1 MDFTADQLRLLTKFI
16 DDWSKDKRLELETTF
31 GSGGVVDST
40 TFLHIAQRLR
50 DRGFEVLPQ
59 DDRLSIITP
68 SFIRL
73 SLQGL
78 GVIQSY
84 CKDNSLQGK
93 PYSAMFKDRAFPES
107 NLDLNEYSMRFKVR
121 REEDL
126 SPDDPRIIALLNN
139 WETQRK
145 AFRLIRRWTFRGKGI
160 RIDMSMV
167 RQTQRAPGKT
177 EFDWATTFLQRN
189 IFKDVPRYE
198 VEVELLHDT
207 EYTST
212 PKDAIRA
219 LISGVGEVQR
229 AIQKNTLLIRN
240 SVANAVRAE
249 YKAMVKTDKFRGVS
263 PITLGIKNMT
273 MESAQLAAETET
285 ATATATADSKAIA
298 NIRQGYNVTDKADGL
313 RAMGFVNK
321 DGELYLIDMSMN
333 VIRTGLKNKKCA
345 ESLVDGEWVTISKD
359 DHPINHYLIFDIYNY
374 KDGEDVS
381 KLPFITYKDGLLDNE
396 AESRYNKIQEWY
408 GKWSD
413 GVEVVAKSLTETTKL
428 IVSLKRFE
436 FATPNNNTIF
446 KACDK
451 LLDGSRIYNTD
462 GLILTSNTH
471 ALPDKPGGRF
481 DYQFKW
487 KPAKDSTIDFLINFE
502 KDPALPTLDRVTT
515 TIHSGSET
523 TIQYKT
529 MRLFVGSDKD
539 IAYSDPRSTIL
550 LQQPIP
556 KKKGD
561 SGKYRPAL
569 FNPMDFPDTMANSCN
584 VAIETDPETGEDYV
598 ITEDTKEP
606 IQDRSIIEMRFD
618 MSREP
623 GWRWVPVRIRHDK
636 TERLQRAAQKPG
648 PTNYSRTLNSEA
660 VANDVWNSIH
670 NPVTDSMIRTGAEE
684 PSEEEA
690 KTLLRLGESDV
701 AKKYYERKAPKEN
714 IAIVR
719 GLLDFHNKY
728 IKNEVLLKKAMAGG
742 NKNVLDL
749 ACGKGGDLYKWI
761 FNKARY
767 VVGIDTAGDNIT
779 DPSNGAYARYLEAVV
794 EFGLNRVPK
803 MAFVIGNSSKDI
815 VNGEAGATPE
825 ERDILRSIF
834 GKYEPEGP
842 VPKYIESVMA
852 GSFRAGA
859 DVASCMFALHYFFE
873 NKTMLD
879 GFLKNLSETVKVGG
893 YFIGACFDGN
903 RVFNLLRGVE
913 KGRAKVGKEGDVP
926 IWTLTKDYDVE
937 NLTADD
943 ESIGLGVDVEFISIG
958 APHKEYLVPF
968 DLLKKKLEEIGF
980 DLLDEKELKE
990 IGLKNSTNTFDVSYT
1005 MAERAGKKYVMP
1017 ESVKQFSFLNRW
1029 FIFKRRGETGMPLIK
1044 LADVDEEVKDARETI
1059 MRSTGVAES
1068 KDGDY
1073 GREEEA
1079 AVEGVKASAEIIP
1092 AAGPGRDITDTG
1104 AILPS
1109 ADRKF
1114 AIGEIFTIG
1123 INVPQKDVLKL
1134 GDINMGRWIGL
1145 GGRFPIPDPDDSSIT
1160 YPTVAHFM
1168 AGMKLK
1174 KGTVKPDLAKN
1185 LMSTS
1190 GKIHQDFMTKRRA
1203 EGGVKLESARDFE
1216 LLKEELSEVQR
1227 AVNKTYLRAYGVANI
1242 DDTKWIPVKDEMLR
1256 YALNYRWTKD
1266 ERFRKGVQAAKDEG
1280 KYILY
1285 SATSEISAKNSSAEL
1300 SGVRS
1305 PTTGKITTGENKVGR
1320 FIMEIAGFRF

>member
-1 MDFTADQLRLLTKFI
+1 MDLTADQLRLLTKFI
-16 DDWSKDKRLELETTF
+16 NDWSKDKRLELETTF
-31 GSGGVVDST
+31 GTGGIVDST

-73 SLQGL
+73 TLQGL
-78 GVIQSY
+78 GVIQGY
-84 CKDNSLQGK
+84 CKDNSLKDK

-107 NLDLNEYSMRFKVR
+107 NLDLNEYNIRFKVR

-126 SPDDPRIIALLNN
+126 SADDPRIITLLNN

-167 RQTQRAPGKT
+167 RQTPYAPGKS
-177 EFDWATTFLQRN
+177 EFDWAKTFLQRN
-189 IFKDVPRYE
+189 IFKDIPRYE

-207 EYTST
+207 EYTET
-212 PKDAIRA
+212 PKDAIKA

-249 YKAMVKTDKFRGVS
+249 YKDMVKSDKFRGVS
-263 PITLGIKNMT
+263 PITLGVKNMT
-273 MESAQLAAETET
+273 IETAELAETTST
-285 ATATATADSKAIA
+285 ATSDANAIA

-333 VIRTGLKNKKCA
+333 IIRTGLKNNKCA
-345 ESLVDGEWVTISKD
+345 SSLVDGEWVTISKEGK
-359 DHPINHYLIFDIYNY
+359 PINHYLIFDIYNY
-374 KDGEDVS
+374 KDGKDVS
-381 KLPFITYKDGLLDNE
+381 KLPFIKYKDGLLDTE
-396 AESRYNKIQEWY
+396 GESRYNKIQEWY
-408 GKWSD
+408 AKWFD
-413 GVEVVAKSLTETTKL
+413 GVEIVAKGLTETTKL

-462 GLILTSNTH
+462 GLILTSNSEP
-471 ALPDKPGGRF
+471 LPDRFGGRF
-481 DYQFKW
+481 NYQFKW

-502 KDPALPTLDRVTT
+502 KDPALPTLDKVTT
-515 TIHSGSET
+515 TIHPSSDT
-523 TIQYKT
+523 TVQYKT

-539 IAYSDPRSTIL
+539 PAYENPRATIL
-550 LQQPIP
+550 LQQQIP

-561 SGKYRPAL
+561 SGKYKPVL

-598 ITEDTKEP
+598 VTEDTKEP
-606 IQDRSIIEMRFD
+606 IQDRSIVEMRFD

-636 TERLQRAAQKPG
+636 TERLQRAAKKAG
-648 PTNYSRTLNSEA
+648 ITNYSRTLNSEA

-670 NPVTDSMIRTGAEE
+670 NPVTEFMIRTGAEE

-690 KTLLRLGESDV
+690 RNLIRLAESDV

-728 IKNEVLLKKAMAGG
+728 IKNEILLKKAMLGG

-779 DPSNGAYARYLEAVV
+779 DSSNGAYARYLEAIV
-794 EFGLNRVPK
+794 EFGQNRVPN
-803 MAFVIGNSSKDI
+803 MAFIIGNSSKNI
-815 VNGEAGATPE
+815 VSGEAGATPE
-825 ERDILRSIF
+825 ERDILRSVF
-834 GKYEPEGP
+834 GKYEPEGSI
-842 VPKYIESVMA
+842 PKYIETVMA
-852 GSFRAGA
+852 GSFRVGA

-879 GFLKNLSETVKVGG
+879 GFLQNLADTVKVGG

-913 KGRAKVGKEGDVP
+913 KGHSKVGKEGDVP
-926 IWTLTKDYDVE
+926 IWTLTKEYDVAD
-937 NLTADD
+937 LTNDD
-943 ESIGLGVDVEFISIG
+943 DSIGLGVNVEFISIG
-958 APHKEYLVPF
+958 APHIEYIVPF
-968 DLLKKKLEEIGF
+968 ELLKKKLENIGF
-980 DLLDEKELKE
+980 DLLDEKELKN
-990 IGLKNSTNTFDVSYT
+990 IGLKHSTNTFDVSFT
-1005 MAERAGKKYVMP
+1005 MAEKAGKKYVMP

-1029 FIFKRRGETGMPLIK
+1029 FIFKRKGESGMPLIK
-1044 LADVDEEVKDARETI
+1044 LEDIEDEEAVKEAKETI
-1059 MRSTGVAES
+1059 IKSYGVPES
-1068 KDGDY
+1068 KEDIDSETESKEDK
-1073 GREEEA
+1073 EEI
-1079 AVEGVKASAEIIP
+1079 KPS
-1092 AAGPGRDITDTG
+1092 AGPGREIIDTG

-1109 ADRKF
+1109 ADKKF
-1114 AIGEIFTIG
+1114 AIGEILTIG
-1123 INVPQKDVLKL
+1123 LNVPQKDTLKL
-1134 GDINMGRWIGL
+1134 GDINMGRWLGL
-1145 GGRFPIPDPDDSSIT
+1145 GGRFPIPDPDDPSIM
-1160 YPTVAHFM
+1160 YPTIVHFM
-1168 AGMKLK
+1168 AGMKFK
-1174 KGTVKPDLAKN
+1174 KGTTKPDLSKN
-1185 LMSTS
+1185 LMSTN
-1190 GKIHQDFMTKRRA
+1190 GKIHQDFITKRRT
-1203 EGGVKLESARDFE
+1203 EGSIKLESARDFE

-1227 AVNKTYLRAYGVANI
+1227 TLNKTYLRAYGITNI
-1242 DDTKWIPVKDEMLR
+1242 DDTRWIPIKDEMLR
-1256 YALNYRWTKD
+1256 YALNHRWLRD
-1266 ERFRKGVQAAKDEG
+1266 ERFRKGITTAKEEG
-1280 KYILY
+1280 KYVLY
-1285 SATSEISAKNSSAEL
+1285 TAASEVSTKNSAAEL
-1300 SGVRS
+1300 SGARS
-1305 PTTGKITTGENKVGR
+1305 PTTGKITGENKVGR

>member
-1 MDFTADQLRLLTKFI
+1 MDLTADQLRLLTKFL

-31 GSGGVVDST
+31 GSGGTVDST

-59 DDRLSIITP
+59 DDRLSVITP

-93 PYSAMFKDRAFPES
+93 PFSAMFKDRAFPES
-107 NLDLNEYSMRFKVR
+107 NLDLNEYNMRFKVR

-126 SPDDPRIIALLNN
+126 SADDPRIVALLNN

-167 RQTQRAPGKT
+167 RQTQRAPGKN

-189 IFKDVPRYE
+189 IFKDIPRYE

-212 PKDAIRA
+212 PKDALRA

-249 YKAMVKTDKFRGVS
+249 YKAMLKTDKFRGVS
-263 PITLGIKNMT
+263 PITLGVKNMT
-273 MESAQLAAETET
+273 MESAELATET
-285 ATATATADSKAIA
+285 ATATDSKAIA

-321 DGELYLIDMSMN
+321 EGELYMIDMSMN
-333 VIRTGLKNKKCA
+333 IIRTGLKNPKCA
-345 ESLVDGEWVTISKD
+345 ESLVDGEWVTASKEGR
-359 DHPINHYLIFDIYNY
+359 PINHYLVFDIYNY
-374 KDGEDVS
+374 DKGKDVS
-381 KLPFITYKDGLLDNE
+381 SLPFITYKDGLLDVE
-396 AESRYNKIQEWY
+396 AQSRYNKLQEWY
-408 GKWSD
+408 GKWFS
-413 GVEVVAKSLTETTKL
+413 GVEVIAKGLTETTKL

-436 FATPNNNTIF
+436 FATANNDTIF

-462 GLILTSNTH
+462 GLILTSNTEP
-471 ALPDKPGGRF
+471 LPDKAGGRF
-481 DYQFKW
+481 NYQFKW

-502 KDPALPTLDRVTT
+502 KDPALLTLDKVTT
-515 TIHSGSET
+515 TIHPGSET

-539 IAYSDPRSTIL
+539 PAYDNPRSTIL

-561 SGKYRPAL
+561 GGKYKPVL

-584 VAIETDPETGEDYV
+584 IAIETDPETGEDYV
-598 ITEDTKEP
+598 ITEDTNEP
-606 IQDRSIIEMRFD
+606 IQDRSIVEMRFD

-660 VANDVWNSIH
+660 VANDVWSSIH
-670 NPVTDSMIRTGAEE
+670 NPITDYMIRTGAEE

-690 KTLLRLGESDV
+690 KTLIRLAESDV

-728 IKNEVLLKKAMAGG
+728 IKNEILLKKVMAGG

-749 ACGKGGDLYKWI
+749 ACGKGGDLYKWL

-779 DPSNGAYARYLEAVV
+779 DPSNGAYARYLEAIV
-794 EFGLNRVPK
+794 EFGFNRVPK
-803 MAFVIGNSSKDI
+803 MAFIIGNSSKDI

-825 ERDILRSIF
+825 ERDIMRSIF

-852 GSFRAGA
+852 GTFRAGA

-873 NKTMLD
+873 NKETLN
-879 GFLKNLSETVKVGG
+879 GFMKNLSETVKIGG

-903 RVFNLLRGVE
+903 RVFNLLKSVD
-913 KGRAKVGKEGDVP
+913 KGRSKVGKEGDVP
-926 IWTLTKDYDVE
+926 IWTLTKDYDNDV
-937 NLTADD
+937 LTNEDD
-943 ESIGLGVDVEFISIG
+943 SIGLGVDVEFISIG

-968 DLLKKKLEEIGF
+968 DLLKKRLDEIGF
-980 DLLDEKELKE
+980 DLLNDKELKE
-990 IGLKNSTNTFDVSYT
+990 IGLKYSTNTFDVSFA
-1005 MAERAGKKYVMP
+1005 MAEKAGKKYVMP

-1044 LADVDEEVKDARETI
+1044 LEDMEEEVKDAKATI
-1059 MRSTGVAES
+1059 MRSEGVAES
-1068 KDGDY
+1068 KGMEEGD
-1073 GREEEA
+1073 EE
-1079 AVEGVKASAEIIP
+1079 VTDDEGEIVTA

-1109 ADRKF
+1109 PDRKF

-1134 GDINMGRWIGL
+1134 GDNNMGRWIGL
-1145 GGRFPIPDPDDSSIT
+1145 GGRFPVPDPDDPSIT
-1160 YPTVAHFM
+1160 YPTVVHFM

-1174 KGTVKPDLAKN
+1174 KGTTKPDLGRT
-1185 LMSTS
+1185 LMSTT

-1203 EGGVKLESARDFE
+1203 EGGVKLESARDFD

-1227 AVNKTYLRAYGVANI
+1227 ALNKTYLRAYGIANV
-1242 DDTKWIPVKDEMLR
+1242 DDTKWVPVKDEMLR
-1256 YALNYRWTKD
+1256 YALNYRWTRD
-1266 ERFRKGVQAAKDEG
+1266 ERFRKGVEAAKDEG
-1280 KYILY
+1280 KYMLY
-1285 SATSEISAKNSSAEL
+1285 AATAEVSAKNSAAEL

-1305 PTTGKITTGENKVGR
+1305 PATGKITGENKVGR